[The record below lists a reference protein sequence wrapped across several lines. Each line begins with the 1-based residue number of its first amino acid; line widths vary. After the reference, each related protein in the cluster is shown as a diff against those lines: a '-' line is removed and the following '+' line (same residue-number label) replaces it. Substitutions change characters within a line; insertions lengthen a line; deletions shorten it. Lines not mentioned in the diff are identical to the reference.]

1 MAWSRNVTPFFSLPL
16 ELREQVYKEVL
27 KSPTQGPELLRTC
40 QKINTEAQKIL
51 YQRPVRIPGQLYLY
65 SWVAS
70 APDEFLPQVT
80 DMCLTIQDVDLRP
93 LLDLNTATSRP
104 TLTGRLRTWDMYAV
118 ELHKLKTALGKL
130 PNVNTITIQ
139 ALPGRQSYLYRD
151 FVAEVLDSLYSVHPN
166 LSNLSLEGDLH
177 HQSLIFIK
185 KLARLRTFSFDGLS
199 ASSPTE
205 MANILSSLEHLSS
218 LSIISKHTLLARSS
232 LKQSD
237 FTGKSQPFTGEAM
250 RTVEQ
255 LASLP
260 ITERPPMSSTN
271 LLFTPEVSNAM
282 HNHKALKSLAV
293 SLSCTPDD
301 NMLGS
306 LGLCLGSSA
315 IERLELDW
323 PQLDLD
329 TIRSYSLVPDC
340 CRVLWIGVRS
350 TDDALEILAFLLERQ
365 ARDLKKLRE
374 VVLVRTAR
382 GFNAFDTAMYDR
394 KDSGCVMDEEGSYV
408 VSLSVSSTNENKALI
423 TSCRI
428 AHKIN

>member
-1 MAWSRNVTPFFSLPL
+1 MAWSGNVTPFFNLPL

-40 QKINTEAQKIL
+40 QRINTEAHKFL
-51 YQRPVRIPGQLYLY
+51 YQRPIRIPGQLYLY

-104 TLTGRLRTWDMYAV
+104 TLTGRLRTWDMYAA
-118 ELHKLKTALGKL
+118 ELHKLKTALSKL
-130 PNVNTITIQ
+130 PNVNTISIK

-151 FVAEVLDSLYSVHPN
+151 FLAEVLDSLCSVHPN
-166 LSNLSLEGDLH
+166 LSDLSLEGDLH
-177 HQSLIFIK
+177 HHSLVFVK
-185 KLARLRTFSFDGLS
+185 KLARLRSFSFDGLS
-199 ASSPTE
+199 ASSSTE
-205 MANILSSLEHLSS
+205 MAGILSSLEHLSS
-218 LSIISKHTLLARSS
+218 LSINTQHRMLARSS
-232 LKQSD
+232 LIQSE
-237 FTGKSQPFTGEAM
+237 FTGKTHPFTGEAM

-255 LASLP
+255 LVSLSV
-260 ITERPPMSSTN
+260 TVRPPMYFTN
-271 LLFTPEVSNAM
+271 LFFTPEVSNAVQ
-282 HNHKALKSLAV
+282 HHKALKSLAI
-293 SLSCTPDD
+293 SLSRTPDD

-306 LGLCLGSSA
+306 LGQCLGSSV

-323 PQLDLD
+323 PQLTVE
-329 TIRSYSLVPDC
+329 TIKMYALVPGC
-340 CRVLWIGVRS
+340 CKTLGIRVRS

-374 VVLVRTAR
+374 VVLIRAAR
-382 GFNAFDTAMYDR
+382 DFNAFDTAMYDR
-394 KDSGCVMDEEGSYV
+394 KDSGCVMDGEGSYI
-408 VSLSVSSTNENKALI
+408 VSLSVPLTNYNKSLI
-423 TSCRI
+423 TCFRI